1 MNRYL
6 SRATRRME
14 KEEKK
19 TQLAWMVPIILHR
32 MLISGPHGQYL
43 PRTSMQVRGMVK
55 VQSRM
60 SEMARVVMNTFLGVS
75 ITYKIPLY

>member
-43 PRTSMQVRGMVK
+43 PRTSMQVSGMVK
-55 VQSRM
+55 DVRDGQGGDEHISRG
-60 SEMARVVMNTFLGVS
+60 EHLFAHVL
-75 ITYKIPLY
+75 